1 MKYRTR
7 NECWFKLIYLKT
19 IISPWTKFHETCLLI
34 EWKISYINFTRW
46 FENSWWCPI
55 NFSSIMKYSFCQC
68 CHNIFTVS
76 AAYYKFKYDK
86 SVSWKN
92 KNLQHNRR
100 IESIIK
106 KKKRNNKTF
115 SVHSLDILFNYEL
128 TYYKIHIKSFIWSI
142 CFSGFLIQRC
152 YHE

>member
-1 MKYRTR
+1 MKYKTR

-34 EWKISYINFTRW
+34 EWKISYINFTRR

-86 SVSWKN
+86 SISWKN
-92 KNLQHNRR
+92 KNFQHNRR

-106 KKKRNNKTF
+106 PKKKETTKPF
-115 SVHSLDILFNYEL
+115 QWILLIFLIMNWPI
-128 TYYKIHIKSFIWSI
+128 KIHMIYSLFR
-142 CFSGFLIQRC
+142 FSHSAMLSWI
-152 YHE
+152 Y